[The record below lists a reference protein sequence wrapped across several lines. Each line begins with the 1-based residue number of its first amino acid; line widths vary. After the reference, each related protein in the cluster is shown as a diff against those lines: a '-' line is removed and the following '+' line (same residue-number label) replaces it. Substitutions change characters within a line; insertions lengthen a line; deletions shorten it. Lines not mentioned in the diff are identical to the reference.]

1 MLVVHRNQGR
11 VDRLEGHLQPRD
23 DDLRPVPDGPV
34 AEVAADL
41 NRRIDR
47 LEDEPDRRDVG
58 ARQATGA
65 AAEGPGSNDLAVG
78 AGGEAR
84 KALAGGDVD
93 GVVPLREVDPER
105 PGPLQGFD
113 LIVRRGPDG
122 GVRQEQLPE
131 PSGAVEIGR
140 GEAETVAAVR
150 TLAQSALDGEA
161 LKRVAGRKGRRPDE
175 VDAVELAA

>member
-1 MLVVHRNQGR
+1 MRGILGFLFYSSITLAPVLIAVSVAGQFLHRDRFIALARVAVVIGF
-11 VDRLEGHLQPRD
+11 
-23 DDLRPVPDGPV
+23 
-34 AEVAADL
+34 
-41 NRRIDR
+41 
-47 LEDEPDRRDVG
+47 
-58 ARQATGA
+58 
-65 AAEGPGSNDLAVG
+65 
-78 AGGEAR
+78 
-84 KALAGGDVD
+84 LAGGDVD

-122 GVRQEQLPE
+122 GVRQEQHPK

>member
-1 MLVVHRNQGR
+1 MTLPSARAAK
-11 VDRLEGHLQPRD
+11 PA
-23 DDLRPVPDGPV
+23 RPWL
-34 AEVAADL
+34 AAMSTVSCRCD
-41 NRRIDR
+41 
-47 LEDEPDRRDVG
+47 
-58 ARQATGA
+58 
-65 AAEGPGSNDLAVG
+65 
-78 AGGEAR
+78 
-84 KALAGGDVD
+84 
-93 GVVPLREVDPER
+93 EVDPER

-122 GVRQEQLPE
+122 GVRQEQHPE